1 MKRVFAYEIQMI
13 SYYISEFMNLKKK
26 PSAIIKIN
34 IHPKFKRYLIEK
46 LNINDKRYK
55 EVPDLI
61 KNFYLKKYFRSQ
73 MSFGTVKLISFELKL
88 NKTKFSI
95 IKKKIRTITTKS
107 PTILSIR
114 MKKIRDLREDSLE
127 SLVNFERSHSN

>member
-73 MSFGTVKLISFELKL
+73 MTDFVNYHTLDMTFFMFMYIYKLL
-88 NKTKFSI
+88 
-95 IKKKIRTITTKS
+95 
-107 PTILSIR
+107 
-114 MKKIRDLREDSLE
+114 
-127 SLVNFERSHSN
+127 